1 MGTARQI
8 SKVLESRFTMEG
20 AGVRLRRVFAN
31 NEARLMDP
39 FLLFD
44 HFGSDDPD
52 DYLAGFPWHPHR
64 GIETITYMLDGVV
77 EHGDSLG
84 NRGTIGS
91 GDIQWMTAGSGIIH
105 QEMPQLYRGTMRG
118 LQLWA
123 NLPASDK
130 MMGPRYR
137 DISAEQVPR
146 VDLEGIS
153 IKVIAGEIEGTRGAV
168 GDIVI
173 DPTYLDVAMSPESS
187 FELPVRP
194 GHTAFAFVLEG
205 AVFFDEEKS
214 RQIEANH
221 LALFGEGDSV
231 SVSTLDRPARFVF
244 VSGKPLREPIAWG
257 GPIVMNTEEELEQAF
272 REYRD
277 GAFIKG

>member
-1 MGTARQI
+1 MATVRRI
-8 SKVLESRFTMEG
+8 ETVLESRYTMEG

-31 NEARLMDP
+31 REARLMDP
-39 FLLFD
+39 FLLLD
-44 HFGSDDPD
+44 HFGSANPD

-64 GIETITYMLDGVV
+64 GIETITYMLEGEV

-105 QEMPQLYRGTMRG
+105 QEMPQRYEGTLRG

-123 NLPASDK
+123 NLPAAQK
-130 MMGPRYR
+130 MMSPRYR
-137 DISAEQVPR
+137 DISAAQVPE
-146 VDLEGIS
+146 VDLGGAR
-153 IKVIAGEIEGTRGAV
+153 IKVIAGEIQGTRGAV

-173 DPTYLDVAMSPESS
+173 DPTYLDVDMPPDTSLD
-187 FELPVRP
+187 LPVKED
-194 GHTAFAFVLEG
+194 HNAFAFVLEG
-205 AVFFDEEKS
+205 EGFFGGAQPVS
-214 RQIEANH
+214 ANH
-221 LALFGEGDSV
+221 LALFVDGDTV
-231 SVSTLDRPARFVF
+231 SVSTRSNPVRLIF

-272 REYRD
+272 REYRE
-277 GAFIKG
+277 GTFIKS